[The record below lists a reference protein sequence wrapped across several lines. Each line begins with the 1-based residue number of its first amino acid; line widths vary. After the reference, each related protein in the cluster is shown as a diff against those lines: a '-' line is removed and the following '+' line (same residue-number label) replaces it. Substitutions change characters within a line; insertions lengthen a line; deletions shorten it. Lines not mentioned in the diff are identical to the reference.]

1 MKCGNRGKFTRRRNR
16 VILCLTFFILTAC
29 GSKNQTA
36 IDPREPECG
45 AGTEIFGEAGI
56 GFGKMSGTGE
66 TPPQITLVM
75 VGDMLLHTRVMDAA
89 KQSDGTYDF
98 DAVFAHVAESV
109 KTADVALVN
118 QEVIIGGE
126 ELGITGYPCFNAPYV
141 FGDALMK
148 IGFDVICHGT
158 NHALDRRKDG
168 IVNCLNYWTQNHP
181 EAAVLGIHN
190 SQESQNSMYIYEKD
204 GIRVAFLNYTYGT
217 NGIPLPKDM
226 PYAVDLLE
234 EEKVIADIEKA
245 EQLADFTVVCPH
257 WGSEYW
263 LKPDESQKKWTQIF
277 LEHGVDLVLGTHP
290 HVIEPIEWVEDE
302 ETGRRMLVYYS
313 IGNFVS
319 WTNLTGDGVANRSV
333 GGLAEVTLTKDES
346 GAAVVS
352 DYGVRALVTHV
363 ESATN
368 GVTVYYLS
376 DYTEELAEK
385 NEIRLQDGNFSAE
398 YCKNLCDKVWGA
410 DKYH

>member
-1 MKCGNRGKFTRRRNR
+1 MKCEFNRKIISRKNLA
-16 VILCLTFFILTAC
+16 VLCLAFFILTAC
-29 GSKNQTA
+29 GSKDQTA
-36 IDPREPECG
+36 IDPREPECR
-45 AGTEIFGEAGI
+45 AGTEVERVPTE
-56 GFGKMSGTGE
+56 SEE

-75 VGDMLLHTRVMDAA
+75 TGDMLLHTRVMEAA
-89 KQSDGTYDF
+89 KQADGTYAF
-98 DAVFAHVAESV
+98 DAVFAHVAEAV
-109 KTADVALVN
+109 KTADVAIVN

-126 ELGITGYPCFNAPYV
+126 ELEITGYPCFNAPYA
-141 FGDALMK
+141 FGDALTET
-148 IGFDVICHGT
+148 GFDVICHGT

-168 IVNCLNYWTQNHP
+168 IVNCLNYWDQNHP
-181 EAAVLGIHN
+181 EAAVLGIHD
-190 SQESQNSMYIYEKD
+190 SQESQDFMYIYEKD

-263 LKPDESQKKWTQIF
+263 LKPDDSQKRWTQIF

-302 ETGRRMLVYYS
+302 ETGHRMLVYYS

-319 WTNLTGDGVANRSV
+319 WTSMEGNGVANRSV
-333 GGLAEVTLTKDES
+333 GGLAEVTLTRDES

-352 DYGVRALVTHV
+352 DYGIRALVTHV
-363 ESATN
+363 ESGTN
-368 GVTVYYLS
+368 GVSVYFLS

-385 NEIRLQDGNFSAE
+385 NEIRLQDGNFSLE

-410 DKYH
+410 GSYH

>member
-1 MKCGNRGKFTRRRNR
+1 MKCENNGKIKSRKNL
-16 VILCLTFFILTAC
+16 VVLCLAFFILAAC
-29 GSKNQTA
+29 GSKDHEDQTA
-36 IDPREPECG
+36 VDPREPECS
-45 AGTEIFGEAGI
+45 AGTEVGR
-56 GFGKMSGTGE
+56 MPTE
-66 TPPQITLVM
+66 TEEKPPQITLVM
-75 VGDMLLHTRVMDAA
+75 TGDMLLHSRVMDVA
-89 KQSDGTYDF
+89 KQEDGTYAF
-98 DAVFAHVAESV
+98 DAVFVHVADAV

-126 ELGITGYPCFNAPYV
+126 ELGITGYPCFNAPYT
-141 FGDALMK
+141 FGDALMET
-148 IGFDVICHGT
+148 GFDVICHGT
-158 NHALDRRKDG
+158 NHALDRKKDG
-168 IVNCLNYWTQNHP
+168 IVNCLNYWTQNHS
-181 EAAVLGIHN
+181 EAAVLGIHD
-190 SQESQNSMYIYEKD
+190 SQESQDTIYIYEKD

-263 LKPDESQKKWTQIF
+263 LKPDKSQKHWTQIF

-302 ETGRRMLVYYS
+302 ETGHRMLVYYS
-313 IGNFVS
+313 LGNFVS
-319 WTNLTGDGVANRSV
+319 WTNMEGDGISNRSV
-333 GGLAEVTLTKDES
+333 GGLAEVTLTRDES

-352 DYGVRALVTHV
+352 DYGVRAVVTHV
-363 ESATN
+363 ESVTN

-376 DYTEELAEK
+376 DYTGELAEK
-385 NEIRLQDGNFSAE
+385 NEIRLRDGNFSLE
-398 YCKNLCDKVWGA
+398 YCKNLCDQVWGA
-410 DKYH
+410 GSYH